1 MIGEDIK
8 VLAKAVE
15 KTSRVIA
22 DMSKI
27 LRQQADV
34 SKLLS
39 DKILTLE
46 NRQDTLWKALQGV
59 TQAIS
64 GMDKGEKDERA

>member
-27 LRQQADV
+27 LRQQTDV